1 MRKRPLMMVPG
12 PVDCSS
18 KVLKALS
25 EQPLYPR
32 NPQFIASFR
41 RVLQGL
47 REVFGASDG
56 QPVLMNGSGLLAME
70 MACANFMEQDTHV
83 VILNSGFFGDQL
95 LRVAKCYSKNI
106 TVLEAQFGERVALDR
121 VRKHLDSSECQVL
134 AVSHIDTES
143 SVKADLKDLATIA
156 QEKGVLTIVDAVASV
171 GGEWIEQTRWGVDVC
186 FASTQ
191 KALAC
196 PPGLALLMLSP
207 RALQHLKNRKTP
219 PSTVYQNLK
228 LWIDSM
234 QSYETNGVP
243 RLVSTQATNLIAA
256 LDVALELIRKEGLEQ
271 RIQRHEQIAQCIREG
286 VTEMGLE
293 LVPKRP
299 EYYANTVTT
308 MYSPNQLLASSV
320 IEQMLKNNVRIAPGL
335 GPRREELLRIG
346 HMGITTL
353 TDATTTLVA
362 LKRVLKE
369 LLQNEML

>member
-1 MRKRPLMMVPG
+1 MVPG
-12 PVDCSS
+12 PVDCPSE
-18 KVLKALS
+18 VLKALG

-32 NPQFIASFR
+32 NPQFIAIFR

-56 QPVLMNGSGLLAME
+56 QPVLMNGGGLLAME
-70 MACANFMEQDTHV
+70 VACANFMEPDTHV
-83 VILNSGFFGDQL
+83 VILSSGFFGDQL

-106 TVLEAQFGERVALDR
+106 TVLESQFGERVALDR

-134 AVSHIDTES
+134 AVSHVDTES
-143 SVKADLKDLATIA
+143 SVKADLKDLAAIA
-156 QEKGVLTIVDAVASV
+156 QEKGALTIVDAVASV
-171 GGEWIEQTRWGVDVC
+171 GGERIEQTQWGVDIC

-207 RALQHLKNRKTP
+207 RALQHLNDRTTP
-219 PSTVYQNLK
+219 PSMVYQNLQ

-234 QSYETNGVP
+234 QSYESDGIP
-243 RLVSTQATNLIAA
+243 RLVSTQATNLIVA

-271 RIQRHEQIAQCIREG
+271 RIQRHEQIAQHVRDG
-286 VTEMGLE
+286 VTKLGLE
-293 LVPKRP
+293 VVPKHP

-308 MYSPNQLLASSV
+308 MYSPNQLLASSIV
-320 IEQMLKNNVRIAPGL
+320 EQMLKKGVRIATGL

-353 TDATTTLVA
+353 TDASTTLAA
-362 LKRVLKE
+362 LKHVLTE
-369 LLQNEML
+369 I

>member
-1 MRKRPLMMVPG
+1 MMVPG
-12 PVDCSS
+12 PVDCPTE
-18 KVLKALS
+18 VLKALS
-25 EQPLYPR
+25 EQPLYPH

-47 REVFGASDG
+47 RRVFGAPDG
-56 QPVLMNGSGLLAME
+56 QPVLMNGGGLLAME
-70 MACANFMEQDTHV
+70 VACANFMEPDTHV

-121 VRKHLDSSECQVL
+121 VRKHLDSSECHVL

-143 SVKADLKDLATIA
+143 GVKADLKNLAAIA
-156 QEKGVLTIVDAVASV
+156 QENGVLTIVDAVASV
-171 GGEWIEQTRWGVDVC
+171 GGERIEQTQWGVDVC

-207 RALQHLKNRKTP
+207 RALQHLEDRKAP
-219 PSTVYQNLK
+219 PSMVYQNLQ

-234 QSYETNGVP
+234 QSYEADGVP

-256 LDVALELIRKEGLEQ
+256 LDVALELIRKEGLEK
-271 RIQRHEQIAQCIREG
+271 RIQRHEQIAQHIRDG
-286 VTEMGLE
+286 VTNLGLE
-293 LVPKRP
+293 LVPKHP

-308 MYSPNQLLASSV
+308 MFSPEKILASSV
-320 IEQMLKNNVRIAPGL
+320 VEQMLKNNVRIAMGL

-353 TDATTTLVA
+353 TDATTTLAA
-362 LKRVLKE
+362 LKQALEE
-369 LLQNEML
+369 L